1 MDSANPLEAVTLAA
15 LRENLTKD
23 PKLVELKRRLALARV
38 RREVNKFRAE
48 EIALHKSMPRSVA
61 KVMEGKAIRC
71 RSASLRGRFTAG
83 MKFHPDLRQR
93 TGR

>member
-1 MDSANPLEAVTLAA
+1 MTLAA

-61 KVMEGKAIRC
+61 KVMEGKAIFALEALLQ
-71 RSASLRGRFTAG
+71 SEGYDDMGAITFLKEGVPLVG
-83 MKFHPDLRQR
+83 V
-93 TGR
+93 